1 MALIV
6 LSFPSLWCLYLWT
19 ILAPGLTL
27 AAAVTGGLGL
37 PWLVG
42 LSLNPNG
49 KNRLKSGRRKGEC
62 VTSSGNSMHSCRA
75 GQRVRKELTCIMCIA

>member
-1 MALIV
+1 MVLIV
-6 LSFPSLWCLYLWT
+6 LSFPSLLCLYLWT
-19 ILAPGLTL
+19 IPAPGLTL

-49 KNRLKSGRRKGEC
+49 KNSLNGGRRERGKC
-62 VTSSGNSMHSCRA
+62 VT
-75 GQRVRKELTCIMCIA
+75 

>member
-1 MALIV
+1 MAIIV
-6 LSFPSLWCLYLWT
+6 LSFPSLLCLYLST
-19 ILAPGLTL
+19 IPAPGLTL

-49 KNRLKSGRRKGEC
+49 RNGLNGGKREG
-62 VTSSGNSMHSCRA
+62 A
-75 GQRVRKELTCIMCIA
+75 MCDLIWK

>member
-6 LSFPSLWCLYLWT
+6 LSFPSRWCLYLWT

-27 AAAVTGGLGL
+27 AAAVTEGLGL

-49 KNRLKSGRRKGEC
+49 KNRLSSGRRKRGEC
-62 VTSSGNSMHSCRA
+62 VTSSGSSMYSSRL
-75 GQRVRKELTCIMCIA
+75 G

>member
-6 LSFPSLWCLYLWT
+6 LSFPSLPCLYLWT
-19 ILAPGLTL
+19 IPALGLTL

-49 KNRLKSGRRKGEC
+49 KNRLNGVGKRG
-62 VTSSGNSMHSCRA
+62 GN
-75 GQRVRKELTCIMCIA
+75 V

>member
-27 AAAVTGGLGL
+27 AEAVTGGLGL
-37 PWLVG
+37 PGLVG

-49 KNRLKSGRRKGEC
+49 KNRLKSGRRKREEC
-62 VTSSGNSMHSCRA
+62 VTSSGNSMYSSRA
-75 GQRVRKELTCIMCIA
+75 GQRTE